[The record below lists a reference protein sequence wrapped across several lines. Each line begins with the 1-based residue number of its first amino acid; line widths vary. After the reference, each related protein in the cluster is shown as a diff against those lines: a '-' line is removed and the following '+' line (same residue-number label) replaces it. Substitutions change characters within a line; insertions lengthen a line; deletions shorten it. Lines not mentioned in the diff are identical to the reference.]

1 MSLDSI
7 RLEGVTTHNLK
18 SVDVSFP
25 KGKLVVAAGVS
36 GSGKSSLVIDTLFE
50 HSKTLYLGALSSKSL
65 DMGDGD
71 YQFDRIAGT
80 QPPVALR
87 QRDGG
92 YSNPRSTVGTLTG
105 LDGLYRL
112 LFGAGSRPVCPACLG
127 PTGADLF
134 CDDCGCFAEPHTAK
148 HFSPNRK
155 EGKCLACDGIGELVG
170 FSLEKIIPD
179 RSKTLTEIWDGADS
193 GTFAV
198 PNVRKAFEAM
208 AADIGLDLDL
218 PFEKLTPEQTE
229 RVLHGSDTIY
239 TLKIRKVTNDFRFEG
254 ILGFLERAYR
264 NASSAARKN
273 AFANYLA
280 REVCSGCRG
289 GRLRPESLKAT
300 VAGHTFHDFQ
310 SDELSRS
317 IDRLRQGLASG
328 DVPAQVREL
337 AAAIVKQSANIE
349 EVGLGHLQLRRP
361 VTTLSGGELQRLLLA
376 QHLASDLTGVMYVLD
391 EPTAGLHEA
400 DTGKILNSLR
410 RLRDLGNTVIV
421 IEHDESVIR
430 AADWIVELGPG
441 AGTRGG
447 EIVFEGRFADLLN
460 RADSPTATAMRSDR
474 PSRTKTDL
482 AAAPWLEVHGITR
495 NNLVDV
501 TATFPLGGLTCVS
514 GVSGAGKSS
523 LVAGIHESVSRAIAQ
538 RSKGT
543 TAGTT
548 GIDGVDA
555 LDDVIYV
562 EQRPIGRSSRSTLAT
577 YIGISD
583 HVRDA
588 FAASADAAER
598 GLGRAEFSPN
608 VAGGRCESCKGL
620 GLAEIEM
627 TLFKSEFIVC
637 PECDGRRFQEH
648 VLDVRLD
655 GRNIYDVLSMT
666 VEDALVWFDPEN
678 CPKVVRALRVLNEFG
693 LGYLQLGCS
702 TTTLSGGEAQRLNL
716 AGELLKQRRSRTLFI
731 FDEPTRGLH
740 AADIRHLLA
749 LFERLLSTGNTVVV
763 IEHDVKV
770 IALADWVIDLG
781 PGAGRDGGRLV
792 HSGTPE
798 ELATNP
804 ASVTGRYVRSL
815 REGPDATTPA
825 REPARDVNVDGCGN
839 VNGEGT
845 GRPSATPDLGAIGD
859 LLPQAVTVVAGTAPQ
874 SGQNGPSPYGLV
886 IGSLTVVSEELA
898 LIGFLVRSRST
909 SWAAIADTGRFCVN
923 ILGEDQKD
931 LSDAFSQGRPDSRF
945 DALSWTPSV
954 NGCPRLSG
962 ALGTIDC
969 AVKSTYQ
976 IGGHQFVLATV
987 VDVDIDADTDRRPLL
1002 RVERDNSAPDD
1013 HGWRR
1018 FARETEAR

>member
-127 PTGADLF
+127 PTGPDLF
-134 CDDCGCFAEPHTAK
+134 CDDCGCFAEPHSAK

-155 EGKCLACDGIGELVG
+155 EGKCLQCDGIGELVG
-170 FSLEKIIPD
+170 FSLDKIIPD
-179 RSKTLTEIWDGADS
+179 RSKTLTEIWDGADP

-208 AADIGLDLDL
+208 AADIGLDLSL
-218 PFEKLTPEQTE
+218 PFEKLSPEQTE
-229 RVLHGSDTIY
+229 KVLHGSDTIY

-273 AFANYLA
+273 AFTNYLG
-280 REVCSGCRG
+280 REVCPGCNG
-289 GRLRPESLKAT
+289 GRLRPESLRAT

-310 SDELSRS
+310 SDELSCS
-317 IDRLRQGLASG
+317 ITRLRDGLASG
-328 DVPAQVREL
+328 AVPAQVREL
-337 AAAIVKQSANIE
+337 ASAIVKQSANIDD
-349 EVGLGHLQLRRP
+349 VGLGHLQLQRP
-361 VTTLSGGELQRLLLA
+361 VITLSGGELQRLLLA

-400 DTGKILNSLR
+400 DTGKILTSLR

-430 AADWIVELGPG
+430 AADWVVELGPG
-441 AGTRGG
+441 AGSRGG

-460 RADSPTATAMRSDR
+460 SGDSPTATAMLSGG
-474 PSRTKTDL
+474 PSRARAEL
-482 AAAPWLEVHGITR
+482 AEASWLEVRGITR
-495 NNLVDV
+495 NNVVDQ

-523 LVAGIHESVSRAIAQ
+523 LVAGIHASVSRAIAQ
-538 RSKGT
+538 RSTG
-543 TAGTT
+543 AAAEGT
-548 GIDGVDA
+548 GIRGAEA

-562 EQRPIGRSSRSTLAT
+562 EQRPIGRSSRSTLVT

-583 HVRDA
+583 HIRDA
-588 FAASADAAER
+588 FAGSADAVER
-598 GLGRAEFSPN
+598 GLGRGEFSPN

-637 PECDGRRFQEH
+637 PECEGRRFQEH
-648 VLDVRLD
+648 VLEVRLSD
-655 GRNIYDVLSMT
+655 KNIHDVLSMT
-666 VEDALVWFDPEN
+666 VEDALDWFDATSS
-678 CPKVVRALRVLNEFG
+678 PKVVQALGVLREFG

-749 LFERLLSTGNTVVV
+749 LFERLISTGNTIVV
-763 IEHDVKV
+763 IEHDLKV
-770 IALADWVIDLG
+770 INIADWVIDLG
-781 PGAGRDGGRLV
+781 PGAGREGGRIV

-798 ELATNP
+798 DLADNA
-804 ASVTGRYVRSL
+804 ASVTGQFVRRL
-815 REGPDATTPA
+815 RDEPGAATPVP
-825 REPARDVNVDGCGN
+825 EPA
-839 VNGEGT
+839 
-845 GRPSATPDLGAIGD
+845 GRLQPGAAPDLGVIGE
-859 LLPQAVTVVAGTAPQ
+859 LLPRAVTVVAGTARQ
-874 SGQNGPSPYGLV
+874 SERNGPTPYGLV
-886 IGSLTVVSEELA
+886 IGSLTVVSDELA
-898 LIGFLVRSRST
+898 LIGFLVRSGST
-909 SWAAIADTGRFCVN
+909 SWNAIADTGRLCVN
-923 ILGEDQKD
+923 ILGEDQHEV
-931 LSDAFSQGRPDSRF
+931 SDAFSQGRPDSRF
-945 DALSWTPSV
+945 DALAWTPSA

-962 ALGTIDC
+962 AVGTIDC
-969 AVKSTYQ
+969 SLKSTYR
-976 IGGHQFVLATV
+976 IGDHEFVLATV
-987 VDVDIDADTDRRPLL
+987 VSVDMEGGTDRRPLL
-1002 RVERDNSAPDD
+1002 RAERGDSALDD
-1013 HGWRR
+1013 YGWRR
-1018 FARETEAR
+1018 FAREAEAR

>member
-1 MSLDSI
+1 MSPDSI

-127 PTGADLF
+127 PTGPDLF
-134 CDDCGCFAEPHTAK
+134 CDDCGCFAEPHSAK

-155 EGKCLACDGIGELVG
+155 EGKCLQCDGIGELVG

-179 RSKTLTEIWDGADS
+179 RSKTLTEIWDGADP

-208 AADIGLDLDL
+208 AADIGLDLGL
-218 PFEKLTPEQTE
+218 PFEKLSPEQTE
-229 RVLHGSDTIY
+229 KVLHGSDTVY

-273 AFANYLA
+273 AFTNYLG
-280 REVCSGCRG
+280 REVCPGCNG
-289 GRLRPESLKAT
+289 GRLRPESLRAT

-317 IDRLRQGLASG
+317 ITRLRDGLASG
-328 DVPAQVREL
+328 EVPAQVREL
-337 AAAIVKQSANIE
+337 ASAIVKQSANIDD
-349 EVGLGHLQLRRP
+349 VGLGHLQLQRP
-361 VTTLSGGELQRLLLA
+361 VITLSGGELQRLLLA

-400 DTGKILNSLR
+400 DTGKILTSLR

-441 AGTRGG
+441 AGSRGG
-447 EIVFEGRFADLLN
+447 EIIFEGRFADLLN
-460 RADSPTATAMRSDR
+460 SGDSPTATAMLSGG
-474 PSRTKTDL
+474 PSRARAEL
-482 AAAPWLEVHGITR
+482 AEASWLEVRGITR
-495 NNLVDV
+495 NNVVDQ
-501 TATFPLGGLTCVS
+501 TANFPLGGLTCVS

-523 LVAGIHESVSRAIAQ
+523 LVAGIHASVSRAIAQ
-538 RSKGT
+538 RSTG
-543 TAGTT
+543 AAAEGT
-548 GIDGVDA
+548 GIRGAEA

-562 EQRPIGRSSRSTLAT
+562 EQRPIGRSSRSTLVT

-583 HVRDA
+583 HIRDA
-588 FAASADAAER
+588 FAGSADAVER
-598 GLGRAEFSPN
+598 GLGRGEFSPN

-637 PECDGRRFQEH
+637 PECEGRRFQEH
-648 VLDVRLD
+648 VLDVRLGD
-655 GRNIYDVLSMT
+655 KNIHDVLSMT
-666 VEDALVWFDPEN
+666 VEDALDWFDTTSS
-678 CPKVVRALRVLNEFG
+678 PKVVQALGVLHEFG

-749 LFERLLSTGNTVVV
+749 LFERLISTGNTIVV
-763 IEHDVKV
+763 IEHDLKV
-770 IALADWVIDLG
+770 INIADWVIDLG
-781 PGAGRDGGRLV
+781 PGAGREGGRVV

-798 ELATNP
+798 DLAANA
-804 ASVTGRYVRSL
+804 ASVTGRFVRRL
-815 REGPDATTPA
+815 RDEPGAAAPVP
-825 REPARDVNVDGCGN
+825 EPAGLL
-839 VNGEGT
+839 
-845 GRPSATPDLGAIGD
+845 RPSAAPDLGVIGE
-859 LLPQAVTVVAGTAPQ
+859 LLPRAVTVVAGTARQ
-874 SGQNGPSPYGLV
+874 SERNGPTPYGLV
-886 IGSLTVVSEELA
+886 IGSLTVVSDELA
-898 LIGFLVRSRST
+898 LIGFLVRSGST
-909 SWAAIADTGRFCVN
+909 SWNAIADTGRFCVN
-923 ILGEDQKD
+923 ILGEDQHEV
-931 LSDAFSQGRPDSRF
+931 SDAFSQGRPDSRF
-945 DALSWTPSV
+945 DALAWTPSA

-962 ALGTIDC
+962 ALGTLDC
-969 AVKSTYQ
+969 SLKSTYR
-976 IGGHQFVLATV
+976 IGDHEFVLATV
-987 VDVDIDADTDRRPLL
+987 VSVDMEGGTDRRPLL
-1002 RVERDNSAPDD
+1002 RAERGDSPLDD
-1013 HGWRR
+1013 YGWRR
-1018 FARETEAR
+1018 FAREAEAR

>member
-18 SVDVSFP
+18 SVDVSLP
-25 KGKLVVAAGVS
+25 KGKLIVAAGVS

-87 QRDGG
+87 QRDGAS
-92 YSNPRSTVGTLTG
+92 SNPRSTVGTLTG

-134 CDDCGCFAEPHTAK
+134 CDACGCFAEPHSAK

-155 EGKCLACDGIGELVG
+155 EGKCLRCDGIGELVG
-170 FSLEKIIPD
+170 FSLGKIIPD
-179 RSKTLTEIWDGADS
+179 RSKTLTEIWDGADP

-208 AADIGLDLDL
+208 AADIGLDLDV
-218 PFEKLTPEQTE
+218 PFEKLSPEQTE
-229 RVLHGSDTIY
+229 RVLHGSDTVY

-273 AFANYLA
+273 AFTNYLG
-280 REVCSGCRG
+280 REICPACHG
-289 GRLRPESLKAT
+289 GRLRPESLRAT
-300 VAGHTFHDFQ
+300 VAGHTFPDFQ
-310 SDELSRS
+310 GDELSRS
-317 IDRLRQGLASG
+317 IARLREGLASG

-337 AAAIVKQSANIE
+337 ATAIVRQSANIE
-349 EVGLGHLQLRRP
+349 DVGLGHLQLRRP

-400 DTGKILNSLR
+400 DTGRILDSLR

-430 AADWIVELGPG
+430 AADWVVELGPG
-441 AGTRGG
+441 AGSRGG
-447 EIVFEGRFADLLN
+447 EIIFEGRFADLLKCG
-460 RADSPTATAMRSDR
+460 DSPTAAAMASHG
-474 PSRTKTDL
+474 PARTRTDL
-482 AAAPWLEVHGITR
+482 SGAPWLEVRGITR
-495 NNLVDV
+495 NNVLDQ
-501 TATFPLGGLTCVS
+501 TARFPLGALTCVS

-523 LVAGIHESVSRAIAQ
+523 LVAGIHASVSRAITQ
-538 RSKGT
+538 RSTGAAES
-543 TAGTT
+543 AGIE
-548 GIDGVDA
+548 GA
-555 LDDVIYV
+555 EFLDDVIHV
-562 EQRPIGRSSRSTLAT
+562 EQRPIGRSSRSTLVT

-583 HVRDA
+583 HLRDA
-588 FAASADAAER
+588 FTASEEAVKR
-598 GLGRAEFSPN
+598 GLGRGEFSPN

-637 PECDGRRFQEH
+637 PECEGRRFQEH
-648 VLDVRLD
+648 VLDVRLN
-655 GRNIYDVLSMT
+655 GRNIHDVLSMT
-666 VEDALVWFDPEN
+666 VEDALAWFDAQSS
-678 CPKVVRALRVLNEFG
+678 PKVVQALSVLSEFG

-716 AGELLKQRRSRTLFI
+716 ASELLKQRRSRTLFI

-740 AADIRHLLA
+740 TADIRHLLA
-749 LFERLLSTGNTVVV
+749 LFERLISTGNTIVV
-763 IEHDVKV
+763 IEHNVKV

-781 PGAGRDGGRLV
+781 PGAGREGGRVV
-792 HSGTPE
+792 HSGTPG
-798 ELATNP
+798 ELAADP
-804 ASVTGRYVRSL
+804 ASVTGRFVRRL
-815 REGPDATTPA
+815 RD
-825 REPARDVNVDGCGN
+825 EPAAAVPLPAPE
-839 VNGEGT
+839 EGS
-845 GRPSATPDLGAIGD
+845 PASAAPDLGVIGE
-859 LLPQAVTVVAGTAPQ
+859 LLPRAVTVVAGTTRQ
-874 SGQNGPSPYGLV
+874 SERKGPTPYGLV
-886 IGSLTVVSEELA
+886 IGSLTVVSDELA
-898 LIGFLVRSRST
+898 LIGFLVRSGST
-909 SWAAIADTGRFCVN
+909 SWNAIADTGRFCVN
-923 ILGEDQKD
+923 ILGEDQRTV
-931 LSDAFSQGRPDSRF
+931 SEAFSQGRPDSRF
-945 DALSWTPSV
+945 DALTWTPSA
-954 NGCPRLSG
+954 NGCPRLSD

-969 AVKSTYQ
+969 DLKSSYR
-976 IGGHQFVLATV
+976 IGDHEFVLATV
-987 VDVDIDADTDRRPLL
+987 AGVDMETGTGRRPLL
-1002 RVERDNSAPDD
+1002 RAEQGDSTLDD
-1013 HGWRR
+1013 YGWRR
-1018 FARETEAR
+1018 FAREAEAR

>member
-18 SVDVSFP
+18 SVDVSLP

-71 YQFDRIAGT
+71 YHFDRIAGT

-92 YSNPRSTVGTLTG
+92 YANPRSTVGTLTG

-127 PTGADLF
+127 PTDADLF
-134 CDDCGCFAEPHTAK
+134 CDACGCYAEPHTAK

-155 EGKCLACDGIGELVG
+155 EGKCLRCDGVGEIVG
-170 FSLEKIIPD
+170 FSLDKIIPD
-179 RSKTLTEIWDGADS
+179 PSKTLTEIWDGADP

-254 ILGFLERAYR
+254 ILDFLERAYK
-264 NASSAARKN
+264 NASSAARRN
-273 AFANYLA
+273 AFTNYLG
-280 REVCSGCRG
+280 RELCSSCNG
-289 GRLRPESLKAT
+289 GRLRPESLRAT
-300 VAGHTFHDFQ
+300 VAGHTFADFQ
-310 SDELSRS
+310 SDALSGS
-317 IDRLRQGLASG
+317 ITRLADALSSG
-328 DVPAQVREL
+328 AVPPQVREL
-337 AAAIVKQSANIE
+337 AAAIVKQSANIDD
-349 EVGLGHLQLRRP
+349 VGLGHLQLRRP

-400 DTGKILNSLR
+400 DTGKILASLR

-441 AGTRGG
+441 AGSRGG
-447 EIVFEGRFADLLN
+447 EVVFEGGFADLL
-460 RADSPTATAMRSDR
+460 RSADSPTATAMRSAA
-474 PSRTKTDL
+474 PSRAGADL
-482 AAAPWLEVHGITR
+482 AGARWLEVGGITR
-495 NNLVDV
+495 NNVV
-501 TATFPLGGLTCVS
+501 NQTARLPLGGLTCVS

-523 LVAGIHESVSRAIAQ
+523 LVAGLHDAVARVVAQ
-538 RSKGT
+538 RSTGAAADG
-543 TAGTT
+543 AGIE
-548 GIDGVDA
+548 GADA

-562 EQRPIGRSSRSTLAT
+562 EQRPIGRSSRSTLVT

-583 HVRDA
+583 LIRDA
-588 FAASADAAER
+588 FAGSADAVER
-598 GLGRAEFSPN
+598 GLGRGEFSPN
-608 VAGGRCESCKGL
+608 VAGGRCEACKGL

-637 PECDGRRFQEH
+637 SECDGRRFQDH
-648 VLDVRLD
+648 VLEVRLND
-655 GRNIYDVLSMT
+655 RNIYDVLSMT
-666 VEDALVWFDPEN
+666 VEDALAWFDATTH
-678 CPKVVRALRVLNEFG
+678 PKVVQALGVLDEFG

-749 LFERLLSTGNTVVV
+749 LFERLLSTGNTIVV
-763 IEHDVKV
+763 IEHNVKV

-781 PGAGRDGGRLV
+781 PGAGDEGGRVV
-792 HSGTPE
+792 HSGTPGD
-798 ELATNP
+798 LADNP
-804 ASVTGRYVRSL
+804 ASVTGQFVREL
-815 REGPDATTPA
+815 RDGPGATAAEP
-825 REPARDVNVDGCGN
+825 EPATGARRGAAPELGVL
-839 VNGEGT
+839 GE
-845 GRPSATPDLGAIGD
+845 
-859 LLPQAVTVVAGTAPQ
+859 LLPLAVTVVAGTARHSAPD
-874 SGQNGPSPYGLV
+874 GPTPYGLV
-886 IGSLTVVSEELA
+886 IGSLTVVSDELA

-909 SWAAIADTGRFCVN
+909 SWLAIAETGRFCVN
-923 ILGEDQKD
+923 ILSDDQKD
-931 LSDAFSQGRPDSRF
+931 VADALSQGRPDSRF
-945 DALSWTPSV
+945 EALSWTPSA
-954 NGCPRLSG
+954 NGCPRLAG

-969 AVKSTYQ
+969 SLKSTYQ
-976 IGGHQFVLATV
+976 IGDHQFVLATV
-987 VDVDIDADTDRRPLL
+987 ATIDMEAGGDRRPLL
-1002 RVERDNSAPDD
+1002 RSDRGDSPPGDY
-1013 HGWRR
+1013 GWRR
-1018 FARETEAR
+1018 VGLDAGVK

>member
-127 PTGADLF
+127 PTGPDLF
-134 CDDCGCFAEPHTAK
+134 CDDCGCFAEPHCAK

-155 EGKCLACDGIGELVG
+155 EGKCLRCDGIGELVG
-170 FSLEKIIPD
+170 FALDKIIPD
-179 RSKTLTEIWDGADS
+179 RSKTLTEIWDGADP

-208 AADIGLDLDL
+208 AADIGLDLGV
-218 PFEKLTPEQTE
+218 PFEKLSPEQTE

-273 AFANYLA
+273 AFTNYLG
-280 REVCSGCRG
+280 REVCPGCKG
-289 GRLRPESLKAT
+289 GRLRPESLGAT

-317 IDRLRQGLASG
+317 ITRLRDGLSSG
-328 DVPAQVREL
+328 AVPAQVREL
-337 AAAIVKQSANIE
+337 ASAIVKQSANIE

-361 VTTLSGGELQRLLLA
+361 VITLSGGELQRLLLA

-400 DTGKILNSLR
+400 DTGKILTSLR

-441 AGTRGG
+441 AGSRGG
-447 EIVFEGRFADLLN
+447 EIVFEGRFTDLLDSG
-460 RADSPTATAMRSDR
+460 DSPTASAMRTGG
-474 PSRTKTDL
+474 PSRTRADL
-482 AAAPWLEVHGITR
+482 ADAAWLEVRGITR
-495 NNLVDV
+495 NNVVDQ
-501 TATFPLGGLTCVS
+501 TARFPLGGLTCVS

-523 LVAGIHESVSRAIAQ
+523 LVAGLHASISRAIAQ
-538 RSKGT
+538 RPTGT
-543 TAGTT
+543 TAANT
-548 GIDGVDA
+548 GIRGAEA

-562 EQRPIGRSSRSTLAT
+562 EQRPIGRSSRSTLVT

-583 HVRDA
+583 HIRDA
-588 FAASADAAER
+588 FAGSADAVER
-598 GLGRAEFSPN
+598 GLGRGEFSPN

-637 PECDGRRFQEH
+637 PECEGRRFQEH
-648 VLDVRLD
+648 VLDVRLGD
-655 GRNIYDVLSMT
+655 KNIHDVLSMT
-666 VEDALVWFDPEN
+666 VEDALGWFDAKSS
-678 CPKVVRALRVLNEFG
+678 PKVVQALGVLGEFG

-749 LFERLLSTGNTVVV
+749 LFERLISTGNTIVV

-770 IALADWVIDLG
+770 IAIADWVIDLG
-781 PGAGRDGGRLV
+781 PGAGREGGRVV

-798 ELATNP
+798 ELADNA
-804 ASVTGRYVRSL
+804 ASVTGAFVRRL
-815 REGPDATTPA
+815 RDEPGAPMPEPDPA
-825 REPARDVNVDGCGN
+825 GHP
-839 VNGEGT
+839 
-845 GRPSATPDLGAIGD
+845 RPSAAPDLGVIGE
-859 LLPQAVTVVAGTAPQ
+859 LLPRAVTVVAGTARQ
-874 SGQNGPSPYGLV
+874 SERNGPTPYGLV
-886 IGSLTVVSEELA
+886 IGSLTVVSDELA
-898 LIGFLVRSRST
+898 LIGFLVRSGST
-909 SWAAIADTGRFCVN
+909 SWNAIAETGRFCVN
-923 ILGEDQKD
+923 ILGEDQHEV
-931 LSDAFSQGRPDSRF
+931 SDAFSQGRPDNRF
-945 DALSWTPSV
+945 DALAWTPSA
-954 NGCPRLSG
+954 NGCPRLPG
-962 ALGTIDC
+962 AVGTIDC
-969 AVKSTYQ
+969 SLKSTYR
-976 IGGHQFVLATV
+976 IGDHEFVLATV
-987 VDVDIDADTDRRPLL
+987 VSVDMRGGADRRPLL
-1002 RVERDNSAPDD
+1002 RTERGDSALDD
-1013 HGWRR
+1013 YGWRR
-1018 FARETEAR
+1018 FAREAEAR

>member
-1 MSLDSI
+1 MSLDRI
-7 RLEGVTTHNLK
+7 RLEGVTTHNLR

-25 KGKLVVAAGVS
+25 KGQLVVAAGVS

-92 YSNPRSTVGTLTG
+92 SSNPRSTVGTLTG

-170 FSLEKIIPD
+170 FSLDKIIPD

-198 PNVRKAFEAM
+198 PNMRKAFEAM
-208 AADIGLDLDL
+208 AADTGLDLDL
-218 PFEKLTPEQTE
+218 PFEKLNPEQTE
-229 RVLHGSDTIY
+229 RVLHGSDTVY

-254 ILGFLERAYR
+254 ILGFLERAYK
-264 NASSAARKN
+264 NASTAARKN
-273 AFANYLA
+273 AFANYLG
-280 REVCSGCRG
+280 REICSACDG
-289 GRLRPESLKAT
+289 GRLRPESLRAT

-310 SDELSRS
+310 SDELAHS
-317 IDRLRQGLASG
+317 ITRLRDALTSG
-328 DVPAQVREL
+328 DLPPQVREL
-337 AAAIVKQSANIE
+337 ASAIVKQSANIDD
-349 EVGLGHLQLRRP
+349 VGLGHLQLRRP

-400 DTGKILNSLR
+400 DTGKILTSLR

-441 AGTRGG
+441 AGSRGG
-447 EIVFEGRFADLLN
+447 EIVFEGRFNDLLN
-460 RADSPTATAMRSDR
+460 CTGSPTATAMLSTGPARAR
-474 PSRTKTDL
+474 TDL
-482 AAAPWLEVHGITR
+482 TGAQWLRVRGITR
-495 NNLVDV
+495 NNVVDV
-501 TATFPLGGLTCVS
+501 TADLPLGGLTCIS

-523 LVAGIHESVSRAIAQ
+523 LVAGIHDAVSRAIAQ
-538 RSKGT
+538 RS
-543 TAGTT
+543 AGAAADSDCV
-548 GIDGVDA
+548 DGADG
-555 LDDVIYV
+555 LDDVIHV

-588 FAASADAAER
+588 FAAGADAAER

-648 VLDVRLD
+648 VLEVRLD
-655 GRNIYDVLSMT
+655 GKNIYDVLSMT
-666 VEDALVWFDPEN
+666 VEDAIDWFDATSY
-678 CPKVVRALRVLNEFG
+678 PKVAQALGVLNEFG

-749 LFERLLSTGNTVVV
+749 LFERLISTGNTIVV
-763 IEHDVKV
+763 IEHNVKV

-781 PGAGRDGGRLV
+781 PGAGRDGGRLI

-798 ELATNP
+798 DLAANP
-804 ASVTGRYVRSL
+804 ASVTGQFVRRL
-815 REGPDATTPA
+815 HDGPGAITPA
-825 REPARDVNVDGCGN
+825 PAPA
-839 VNGEGT
+839 ESAQ
-845 GRPSATPDLGAIGD
+845 PSAPPDLGVIGD
-859 LLPQAVTVVAGTAPQ
+859 LLPRAVTVVAGTAQQ
-874 SGQNGPSPYGLV
+874 SGQDGPTPYGLV
-886 IGSLTVVSEELA
+886 IGSLTVVSDELA

-909 SWAAIADTGRFCVN
+909 SWIAIADTGRFCVN

-931 LSDAFSQGRPDSRF
+931 LSDAFSQGRPDGRF
-945 DALSWTPSV
+945 DTLSWTPSAH
-954 NGCPRLSG
+954 GCPRLSG
-962 ALGTIDC
+962 AVGTIDC
-969 AVKSTYQ
+969 TVKSSYQ
-976 IGGHQFVLATV
+976 IGDHQFVLATV
-987 VDVDIDADTDRRPLL
+987 VNADIDAGTERRPLL
-1002 RVERDNSAPDD
+1002 RTARDDSTLDE

>member
-1 MSLDSI
+1 MIPDSI

-134 CDDCGCFAEPHTAK
+134 CDDCGCFAEPHSAK

-155 EGKCLACDGIGELVG
+155 EGKCLQCDGIGELVG
-170 FSLEKIIPD
+170 FSLDKIIPD
-179 RSKTLTEIWDGADS
+179 RSKTLTEIWDGADP

-218 PFEKLTPEQTE
+218 PFEKLSPEQTE
-229 RVLHGSDTIY
+229 RVLHGSDTVY

-273 AFANYLA
+273 AFTNYLG
-280 REVCSGCRG
+280 RDVCPACNG
-289 GRLRPESLKAT
+289 GRLRPESLRAT
-300 VAGHTFHDFQ
+300 VAGHTFPDFQ
-310 SDELSRS
+310 GDELSRS
-317 IDRLRQGLASG
+317 IARLRDGLASG

-337 AAAIVKQSANIE
+337 ATAIVKQSANIE
-349 EVGLGHLQLRRP
+349 DVGLGHLQLRRP
-361 VTTLSGGELQRLLLA
+361 VTTLSGGELQ
-376 QHLASDLTGVMYVLD
+376 
-391 EPTAGLHEA
+391 
-400 DTGKILNSLR
+400 

-441 AGTRGG
+441 AGSRGG
-447 EIVFEGRFADLLN
+447 EIVFEGRFADLLKSG
-460 RADSPTATAMRSDR
+460 DSPTATAMASDG
-474 PSRTKTDL
+474 PARTRTDL
-482 AAAPWLEVHGITR
+482 TGASWLEISGITR
-495 NNLVDV
+495 NNVVDQ
-501 TATFPLGGLTCVS
+501 TAKFPLGALTCVS

-523 LVAGIHESVSRAIAQ
+523 LVAGVHAAVSRALAH
-538 RSKGT
+538 RSTGT
-543 TAGTT
+543 DAETS
-548 GIDGVDA
+548 GIEGAEA

-562 EQRPIGRSSRSTLAT
+562 EQRPIGRSSRSTLVT
-577 YIGISD
+577 YIGVSD
-583 HVRDA
+583 HIRDA
-588 FAASADAAER
+588 FAASPDAVER
-598 GLGRAEFSPN
+598 GLGRGEFSPN

-637 PECDGRRFQEH
+637 PECEGRRFQEH
-648 VLDVRLD
+648 VLEVRLD
-655 GRNIYDVLSMT
+655 GRNIHDVLSMT
-666 VEDALVWFDPEN
+666 VEDALEWFDATN
-678 CPKVVRALRVLNEFG
+678 SAKVVQALRVLSEFG

-740 AADIRHLLA
+740 SADIRHLLA
-749 LFERLLSTGNTVVV
+749 LFERLISTGNTIVV

-770 IALADWVIDLG
+770 IAIADWVIDLG
-781 PGAGRDGGRLV
+781 PGAGREGGRVV

-798 ELATNP
+798 DLADNP
-804 ASVTGRYVRSL
+804 DSVTGRFVRRPGEEPL
-815 REGPDATTPA
+815 AETTTHGPAA
-825 REPARDVNVDGCGN
+825 S
-839 VNGEGT
+839 
-845 GRPSATPDLGAIGD
+845 GRPDTAPDLGVIGE
-859 LLPQAVTVVAGTAPQ
+859 LLPRAVTVVAGTARHSRRQ
-874 SGQNGPSPYGLV
+874 GPTPYGLV
-886 IGSLTVVSEELA
+886 IGSLTVVSDELA
-898 LIGFLVRSRST
+898 LIGFLVRSGST
-909 SWAAIADTGRFCVN
+909 SWNAIADSGRFCVN
-923 ILGEDQKD
+923 ILGEDQHAV
-931 LSDAFSQGRPDSRF
+931 SEAFSQGRPDGRF
-945 DALSWTPSV
+945 DALAWTPSA

-962 ALGTIDC
+962 ALGAIDC
-969 AVKSTYQ
+969 SLKSVYR
-976 IGGHQFVLATV
+976 IGDHEFVLATV
-987 VDVDIDADTDRRPLL
+987 VSVDMESGTGRRPLL
-1002 RVERDNSAPDD
+1002 RGEQGDSALDD
-1013 HGWRR
+1013 YGWRR
-1018 FARETEAR
+1018 FAREAEAR

>member
-1 MSLDSI
+1 MSTDRI
-7 RLEGVTTHNLK
+7 RLEGVTTHNLR

-25 KGKLVVAAGVS
+25 KGQLVVAAGVS

-92 YSNPRSTVGTLTG
+92 SSNPRSTVGTLTG

-112 LFGAGSRPVCPACLG
+112 LFGAGSQPVCPACLG

-179 RSKTLTEIWDGADS
+179 RSKTLTEIWDGADP

-198 PNVRKAFEAM
+198 PNMRKAFEAM
-208 AADIGLDLDL
+208 AADIGLDLGL
-218 PFEKLTPEQTE
+218 PFEKLNPEQTE
-229 RVLHGSDTIY
+229 RVLHGSDTVY

-254 ILGFLERAYR
+254 ILGFLERAYK
-264 NASSAARKN
+264 NASTAARKN

-280 REVCSGCRG
+280 REVCSACQG
-289 GRLRPESLKAT
+289 GRLRPESLRAT

-310 SDELSRS
+310 SDELSHS
-317 IDRLRQGLASG
+317 ITRLRDALASG
-328 DVPAQVREL
+328 DLPPQVREL
-337 AAAIVKQSANIE
+337 ASAIVKQSANIDD
-349 EVGLGHLQLRRP
+349 VGLGHLQLRRP
-361 VTTLSGGELQRLLLA
+361 VPTLSGGELQRLLLA

-400 DTGKILNSLR
+400 DTGKILTSLR

-441 AGTRGG
+441 AGSRGG
-447 EIVFEGRFADLLN
+447 EIVFEGRFDDLLN
-460 RADSPTATAMRSDR
+460 CAGSPTATAMLTGGPARAR
-474 PSRTKTDL
+474 TDL
-482 AAAPWLEVHGITR
+482 SGAHWLQVRGITR
-495 NNLVDV
+495 NNVVDV
-501 TATFPLGGLTCVS
+501 TANLPLGGLTCIS

-523 LVAGIHESVSRAIAQ
+523 LVAGLHDAVSRAIAQ
-538 RSKGT
+538 RQSG
-543 TAGTT
+543 AAA
-548 GIDGVDA
+548 DGDRVEGADG
-555 LDDVIYV
+555 LDDVIHV

-588 FAASADAAER
+588 FAAAQDAVER

-637 PECDGRRFQEH
+637 PECDGRRFKEH
-648 VLDVRLD
+648 VLEVRLD
-655 GRNIYDVLSMT
+655 GKNIYDVLAMT
-666 VEDALVWFDPEN
+666 VEDALDWFDAESH
-678 CPKVVRALRVLNEFG
+678 PKVAQTLGVLNEFG

-749 LFERLLSTGNTVVV
+749 LFERLISTGNTIVV

-781 PGAGRDGGRLV
+781 PGAGRDGGRLI

-798 ELATNP
+798 DLAANP
-804 ASVTGRYVRSL
+804 ASVTGQFVRRL
-815 REGPDATTPA
+815 HDGPGATMPA
-825 REPARDVNVDGCGN
+825 PSAD
-839 VNGEGT
+839 
-845 GRPSATPDLGAIGD
+845 GRPSAPPDLGVIGD
-859 LLPQAVTVVAGTAPQ
+859 LLPRAVTVVAGTARQ
-874 SGQNGPSPYGLV
+874 SGQNGPTPYGLV
-886 IGSLTVVSEELA
+886 IGSLTVVSDELA

-909 SWAAIADTGRFCVN
+909 SWSAIADTGRFCVN
-923 ILGEDQKD
+923 ILGEDQRD
-931 LSDAFSQGRPDSRF
+931 LADAFSQGRPDSRF
-945 DALSWTPSV
+945 DTLSWTPSA

-962 ALGTIDC
+962 AVGTIDC
-969 AVKSTYQ
+969 TVKSTYQ
-976 IGGHQFVLATV
+976 IGDHQFVLATV
-987 VDVDIDADTDRRPLL
+987 VHADIDAGTERRPLL
-1002 RVERDNSAPDD
+1002 RAARDDSTFDE

>member
-92 YSNPRSTVGTLTG
+92 SSNPRSTVGTLTG

-134 CDDCGCFAEPHTAK
+134 CDDCGCFAEPHSAK

-155 EGKCLACDGIGELVG
+155 EGKCLQCDGIGELVG
-170 FSLEKIIPD
+170 FSLDKIIPD
-179 RSKTLTEIWDGADS
+179 RSKTLTEIWDGADP

-208 AADIGLDLDL
+208 AADIGLDLGL
-218 PFEKLTPEQTE
+218 PFEKLSPEQTE
-229 RVLHGSDTIY
+229 RVLHGSDTVY

-273 AFANYLA
+273 AFTNYLG
-280 REVCSGCRG
+280 REVCPACKG

-300 VAGHTFHDFQ
+300 VAGHTFPDFQ

-317 IDRLRQGLASG
+317 ITRLREGLSSG
-328 DVPAQVREL
+328 AVPAQVREL
-337 AAAIVKQSANIE
+337 ASAIVKQSANIE
-349 EVGLGHLQLRRP
+349 DVGLGHLQLRRP

-400 DTGKILNSLR
+400 DTGRILDSLR

-441 AGTRGG
+441 AGSRGG
-447 EIVFEGRFADLLN
+447 EIVFEGRFADLLHSG
-460 RADSPTATAMRSDR
+460 DSPTATAMVSDG
-474 PSRTKTDL
+474 PSRARADL
-482 AAAPWLEVHGITR
+482 TGASWLEVRGITR
-495 NNLVDV
+495 NNVVDQ
-501 TATFPLGGLTCVS
+501 TAKFPLGGLTCVS

-523 LVAGIHESVSRAIAQ
+523 LVAGIHASVSRAIAQ
-538 RSKGT
+538 RSTG
-543 TAGTT
+543 AGSGST
-548 GIDGVDA
+548 GIRGA
-555 LDDVIYV
+555 ESLDDVIYV
-562 EQRPIGRSSRSTLAT
+562 EQRPIGRSSRSTLVT
-577 YIGISD
+577 YVGISD
-583 HVRDA
+583 HIRDA
-588 FAASADAAER
+588 FAASTDAVER
-598 GLGRAEFSPN
+598 GLGRGEFSPN

-637 PECDGRRFQEH
+637 PECEGRRFQEH
-648 VLDVRLD
+648 VLDVRL
-655 GRNIYDVLSMT
+655 GEKNIHDVLSMT
-666 VEDALVWFDPEN
+666 VEDALEWFDAKSS
-678 CPKVVRALRVLNEFG
+678 PKVVQALGVLSEFG

-749 LFERLLSTGNTVVV
+749 LFERLISTGNTIVV

-770 IALADWVIDLG
+770 IAIADWVIDLG
-781 PGAGRDGGRLV
+781 PGAGRDGGRVV
-792 HSGTPE
+792 HSGPPE
-798 ELATNP
+798 DLADNA
-804 ASVTGRYVRSL
+804 ASVTGRFVRRL
-815 REGPDATTPA
+815 RDEPGAVMPVP
-825 REPARDVNVDGCGN
+825 EPAGSR
-839 VNGEGT
+839 
-845 GRPSATPDLGAIGD
+845 RPSAAPDLGVIGE
-859 LLPQAVTVVAGTAPQ
+859 LLPRAVTVVAGTARQPER
-874 SGQNGPSPYGLV
+874 NGPTPYGLV
-886 IGSLTVVSEELA
+886 IGSLTVVSDELA
-898 LIGFLVRSRST
+898 LIGFLVRSGST
-909 SWAAIADTGRFCVN
+909 SWNAIADTGRFCVN
-923 ILGEDQKD
+923 ILGEDQHEV
-931 LSDAFSQGRPDSRF
+931 SDAFSQGRPDSRF
-945 DALSWTPSV
+945 DALSWTPSA

-962 ALGTIDC
+962 AVGTIDC
-969 AVKSTYQ
+969 SLKSAYR
-976 IGGHQFVLATV
+976 IGDHDFVLATV
-987 VDVDIDADTDRRPLL
+987 VSVDMEAGGDRGPLL
-1002 RVERDNSAPDD
+1002 RAERGDSALDD
-1013 HGWRR
+1013 YGWRR
-1018 FARETEAR
+1018 FAREAEAR

>member
-7 RLEGVTTHNLK
+7 VLEGVTTHNLK

-50 HSKTLYLGALSSKSL
+50 HSKSLYLGALSSKSL

-134 CDDCGCFAEPHTAK
+134 CDNCGCFAEPHSAK

-155 EGKCLACDGIGELVG
+155 EGKCLQCDGVGELVG
-170 FSLEKIIPD
+170 FAIDKIIPD
-179 RSKTLTEIWDGADS
+179 RSKTLTEIWDGADP

-198 PNVRKAFEAM
+198 PNVRKAFEAL
-208 AADIGLDLDL
+208 AADTGLDLDV
-218 PFEKLTPEQTE
+218 PFEKLSPEHVE

-239 TLKIRKVTNDFRFEG
+239 TIKVRKVTNDFRFEG
-254 ILGFLERAYR
+254 ILGFLERAYK
-264 NASSAARKN
+264 NASSAARRN
-273 AFANYLA
+273 AFTNYLG
-280 REVCSGCRG
+280 REVCSGCNG

-310 SDELSRS
+310 SDELSQS
-317 IDRLRQGLASG
+317 IVRLLDGLASG
-328 DVPAQVREL
+328 DVPPQVREL

-349 EVGLGHLQLRRP
+349 EVGLGHLQLNRA
-361 VTTLSGGELQRLLLA
+361 VVNLSGGELQRLLLA

-400 DTGKILNSLR
+400 DTGKILISLR

-441 AGTRGG
+441 AGSRGG
-447 EIVFEGRFADLLN
+447 EIVFEGRFADLLHS
-460 RADSPTATAMRSDR
+460 AQSPTAAAMLSDA
-474 PSRTKTDL
+474 PSRARADL
-482 AAAPWLEVHGITR
+482 ADARWLEMRGITR
-495 NNLVDV
+495 NNVVSQD
-501 TATFPLGGLTCVS
+501 AKFPVGGLTCVS

-523 LVAGIHESVSRAIAQ
+523 LVAGIHDAVSRAIA
-538 RSKGT
+538 RR
-543 TAGTT
+543 AT
-548 GIDGVDA
+548 GATVTSGAIEGVDA

-562 EQRPIGRSSRSTLAT
+562 EQRPIGRSSRSTLVT
-577 YIGISD
+577 YVGISD
-583 HVRDA
+583 HIRDA
-588 FAASADAAER
+588 FAASADAVER
-598 GLGRAEFSPN
+598 GLGRAQFSPN
-608 VAGGRCESCKGL
+608 VAGGRCEACKGL

-627 TLFKSEFIVC
+627 SLFKSEFIVC

-648 VLDVRLD
+648 VLEVRLD
-655 GRNIYDVLSMT
+655 GQSIYDVLSMT
-666 VEDALVWFDPEN
+666 VEDALDWFDAKSY
-678 CPKVVRALRVLNEFG
+678 PKVVQALGVLNEFG

-716 AGELLKQRRSRTLFI
+716 ASELLKQRRSRTLFI

-749 LFERLLSTGNTVVV
+749 LFERLLSTGNTIVV

-770 IALADWVIDLG
+770 IAIADWVIDLG
-781 PGAGRDGGRLV
+781 PGAGRDGGRV
-792 HSGTPE
+792 IHSGTPA
-798 ELATNP
+798 ELADNP
-804 ASVTGRYVRSL
+804 ASVTGTYL
-815 REGPDATTPA
+815 RRLHDEPGAYTPPPEPVEGPQP
-825 REPARDVNVDGCGN
+825 
-839 VNGEGT
+839 GT
-845 GRPSATPDLGAIGD
+845 APDLGVIGE
-859 LLPQAVTVVAGTAPQ
+859 LLPRAVTVVAGTKRHAKE
-874 SGQNGPSPYGLV
+874 NGSTPYGLV
-886 IGSLTVVSEELA
+886 IGSLTVVSDQLA
-898 LIGFLVRSRST
+898 LIGFLVRARST
-909 SWAAIADTGRFCVN
+909 SWTAIADVGRFCVN
-923 ILGEDQKD
+923 ILGEDQAD
-931 LSDAFSQGRPDSRF
+931 VAAALSQGRPDIRF
-945 DALSWTPSV
+945 EALPWTPSA
-954 NGCPRLSG
+954 NGCPRLTG
-962 ALGTIDC
+962 AIGTIDC
-969 AVKSTYQ
+969 SLESTYQ
-976 IGGHQFVLATV
+976 IGDHQFVLAKA
-987 VDVDIDADTDRRPLL
+987 VDVDIDRGTDRGPLL
-1002 RVERDNSAPDD
+1002 RTGPADSALDD
-1013 HGWRR
+1013 YGWRR
-1018 FARETEAR
+1018 FGSEAGVR

>member
-25 KGKLVVAAGVS
+25 KGQLIVAAGVS

-127 PTGADLF
+127 PTGPDLF
-134 CDDCGCFAEPHTAK
+134 CDDCGCFAEPHSAK

-155 EGKCLACDGIGELVG
+155 EGKCLQCDGIGELVG
-170 FSLEKIIPD
+170 FSLDKIIPD
-179 RSKTLTEIWDGADS
+179 RSKTLTEIWDGADP

-218 PFEKLTPEQTE
+218 PFEKLTPEQAE
-229 RVLHGSDTIY
+229 RVLHGSDKVY

-264 NASSAARKN
+264 NASSAARKK
-273 AFANYLA
+273 AFANYLG
-280 REVCSGCRG
+280 REVCPGCNG

-317 IDRLRQGLASG
+317 ITRLREALDSG
-328 DVPAQVREL
+328 DLPAQVREL
-337 AAAIVKQSANIE
+337 ASAIVKQSTDIE
-349 EVGLGHLQLRRP
+349 DVGLGHLQLQRP

-400 DTGKILNSLR
+400 DTGKVLTSLR

-441 AGTRGG
+441 AGSRGG
-447 EIVFEGRFADLLN
+447 EIVFEGRFAELLKS
-460 RADSPTATAMRSDR
+460 AGSPTAAAMRSGA
-474 PSRTKTDL
+474 PSRSKADL
-482 AAAPWLEVHGITR
+482 TGTPWIEVRGITR
-495 NNLVDV
+495 NNVVDQ
-501 TATFPLGGLTCVS
+501 TARFPLGGLTCVS

-523 LVAGIHESVSRAIAQ
+523 LVAALHERISRAVAQ
-538 RSKGT
+538 RRADAHGD
-543 TAGTT
+543 GT
-548 GIDGVDA
+548 GIDGADA

-562 EQRPIGRSSRSTLAT
+562 EQRPIGRSSRSTLVT

-583 HVRDA
+583 HIRDA
-588 FAASADAAER
+588 FAGSADAAER
-598 GLGRAEFSPN
+598 GLGRTDFSPN

-637 PECDGRRFQEH
+637 PECDGRRFQDH
-648 VLDVRLD
+648 VLDVRLN
-655 GRNIYDVLSMT
+655 GRNIHDVLSMT
-666 VEDALVWFDPEN
+666 VEDALDWFGADSH
-678 CPKVVRALRVLNEFG
+678 PKVVQALRVLAEFG

-740 AADIRHLLA
+740 SADIRHLLA
-749 LFERLLSTGNTVVV
+749 LFERLISTGNTVVV

-770 IALADWVIDLG
+770 IAIADWVIDLG
-781 PGAGRDGGRLV
+781 PGAGRDGGRVV

-798 ELATNP
+798 ELAADP
-804 ASVTGRYVRSL
+804 DSVTGRFVRAL
-815 REGPDATTPA
+815 RDEAGPPA
-825 REPARDVNVDGCGN
+825 PEPAGS
-839 VNGEGT
+839 
-845 GRPSATPDLGAIGD
+845 GRRGAARDLGVIGE
-859 LLPQAVTVVAGTAPQ
+859 LLPRAVTVVAGTARQPE
-874 SGQNGPSPYGLV
+874 GDGPAPYGLV
-886 IGSLTVVSEELA
+886 IGSLTVVSDELA

-909 SWAAIADTGRFCVN
+909 SWTAIADTGRFCVN
-923 ILGEDQKD
+923 ILGEDQREV
-931 LSDAFSQGRPDSRF
+931 SEAFSQGRPDNRF
-945 DALSWTPSV
+945 DALEWTPSAH
-954 NGCPRLSG
+954 GCPRLSG
-962 ALGTIDC
+962 AVGTIDC
-969 AVKSTYQ
+969 SLRATYR
-976 IGGHQFVLATV
+976 IGDHEFVLATV
-987 VDVDIDADTDRRPLL
+987 VDVDMESGTGRRPLL
-1002 RVERDNSAPDD
+1002 REDRDESALDD
-1013 HGWRR
+1013 YGWRR
-1018 FARETEAR
+1018 FAREAEVR